1 LQEWLQNG
9 KLMALRSQTKEFIM
23 KKIIFV
29 ITIMVTMIFGNQ
41 TIVEEEVVNFLQD
54 DFTMRIEWNRGRDTM
69 VVDMRIVEDFKDDQ
83 MFYLWNQEGS
93 PVITTYY
100 RKEKKMDN
108 IIQDLE
114 MRGYEVISY

>member
-1 LQEWLQNG
+1 
-9 KLMALRSQTKEFIM
+9 M